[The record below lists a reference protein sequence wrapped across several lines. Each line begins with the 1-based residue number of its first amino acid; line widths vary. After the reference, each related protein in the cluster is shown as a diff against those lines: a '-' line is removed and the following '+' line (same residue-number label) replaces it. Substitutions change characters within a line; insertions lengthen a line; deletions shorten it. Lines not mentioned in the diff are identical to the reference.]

1 MPIGE
6 VCTREVVIAKR
17 ETTILEAAQLMRH
30 YHVGNLVVTENREG
44 RGVPVGVV
52 TDRDIAVS
60 VVAPQVNASVF
71 TCGDLL
77 TRELVT
83 AHEDEGILESIH
95 KMRINGIRRM
105 PVVDSEGGLVGII
118 AVDDLIH
125 LLSRE
130 MNELAKLISWEQ
142 AQEAQTKL

>member
-30 YHVGNLVVTENREG
+30 HHVGNLVVTEEREG
-44 RGVPVGVV
+44 RRVPVGII

-60 VVAPQVNASVF
+60 VVAPEVNASVF

-83 AHEDEGILESIH
+83 VHEDQGILESIH

-105 PVVDSEGGLVGII
+105 PVIDKEGGLVGII
-118 AVDDLIH
+118 AVDDLIQ
-125 LLSRE
+125 LLSGE
-130 MNELAKLISWEQ
+130 MNELAKLISREQ
-142 AQEAQTKL
+142 AREVKSKL